1 MELSRIMYYTFAVW
15 TACVM
20 ELPRI
25 MYYTFVVW
33 TVWEKVFFR
42 MAMEVFI
49 SLSRFAFTY
58 RKEKESLPYFPQ
70 SISHLQIIYHKSF
83 SISLLTCLHA
93 WLRRIFIHTLFR
105 FRSNFQTLLPMLLSA
120 YQNLLLNHAQ
130 YSRNHLPSW
139 WTYANDTAVTMAATT
154 LT

>member
-1 MELSRIMYYTFAVW
+1 MELS
-15 TACVM
+15 
-20 ELPRI
+20 RI

-49 SLSRFAFTY
+49 FFSRFAFTY

-105 FRSNFQTLLPMLLSA
+105 FRSKLPDPFTHAPIRVPEPAFKSRTMLMELSSFMV
-120 YQNLLLNHAQ
+120 NV
-130 YSRNHLPSW
+130 RK
-139 WTYANDTAVTMAATT
+139 
-154 LT
+154 

>member
-1 MELSRIMYYTFAVW
+1 MYV
-15 TACVM
+15 CVHM
-20 ELPRI
+20 RRLLWNYPVLCIIRSL
-25 MYYTFVVW
+25 W
-33 TVWEKVFFR
+33 PVWEKVFFR

-49 SLSRFAFTY
+49 FSRFAFTY
-58 RKEKESLPYFPQ
+58 RKEKESLPYFLQ

-93 WLRRIFIHTLFR
+93 WLRRIFILTLFR

-120 YQNLLLNHAQ
+120 YQNLLLNHTQ
-130 YSRNHLPSW
+130 SSQNYLPSW

>member
-1 MELSRIMYYTFAVW
+1 MYVCVHMRRLLWNYPVLCIIRSLCGRFGKRFSFEWPWKCSSSLVALHSLTEKKRNLSRIF
-15 TACVM
+15 
-20 ELPRI
+20 PSQFPI
-25 MYYTFVVW
+25 
-33 TVWEKVFFR
+33 FR
-42 MAMEVFI
+42 
-49 SLSRFAFTY
+49 LSTTN
-58 RKEKESLPYFPQ
+58 L
-70 SISHLQIIYHKSF
+70 F

-105 FRSNFQTLLPMLLSA
+105 FRSNFQALLPMLLSA

-130 YSRNHLPSW
+130 CPRNYLPSW